1 IGTDWENE
9 MRRSEWVGAFGQDL
23 RYGVRQLLRS
33 PVVTLV
39 AVVTLALGIG
49 ANTAIYSVVNSV
61 LLRPLPY
68 KDPERIML
76 LRTRWPKGQLGTV
89 SGGNFNDY
97 RTESRSFEVMS
108 AIVGASFNV
117 IDIAPGGAATGAE
130 PERIFGARATWD
142 FFKSGEMAP
151 LLGRYFL
158 PSEDTPGANKVAVL
172 SYPFWEQHFG
182 ADRNVLG
189 REVLLNGERHTIVG
203 VAQKAYTLSTN
214 DEQLWVP
221 LALTPEKLA
230 LHDEYSYQIVGKLKP
245 GVTREQAQQELAR
258 IHKGIL
264 ARFPQNIPVGQTA
277 DVTPLHDVLVQ
288 SYRTQLLVLLGAVGF
303 VLLIAC
309 GNVANL
315 LLARATARQKEIAV
329 RAALG
334 AGRWRIVRQLL
345 TESVVLSLV
354 GGAAGLFVA
363 SLGIRFL
370 VSMSP
375 PGVPRLDQ
383 AGLSPDVLGF
393 TLLLTLLSGIAF
405 GLVPALRAGRTDLQG
420 TLREGGKGASSGA
433 GGARDRLR
441 GALVVTEIAGAL
453 VLLVSAGLLIRSSL
467 LLSAVR
473 PGFEPSNVLSARVAL
488 PRADYSDP
496 ARVVRTFERIAQETA
511 NIPGAQAAAVVS
523 SLPLQGGWSNG
534 LVAEG
539 KAQDDPANFIDSN
552 MRIATPDYF
561 KVMGIRLVRGRTFTA
576 QDDASAP
583 KVMVINETLARTAF
597 PGQDP
602 IGKRLSCCE
611 KGPDGGPSFKTV
623 VGVVSDLRA
632 WGLGAEI
639 HPEFYMSIQQAP
651 ADAWDWGQ
659 RAMSVVVR
667 ATSNPAALAPGV
679 RQVMRGV
686 DPTVPVYNIRTLDE
700 IVSLS
705 TASSRFNT
713 LLLTMLGAT
722 GLILAAVGIYGVIA
736 YFVTQRTHEIGLRM
750 ALGASATKVLG
761 MVVRQGMLLAAAGI
775 AVGSVAAYGAT
786 RALASLLYGVTPTDP
801 ITFIGV
807 GALLAF
813 VALLACLVPAR
824 RATRVDP
831 MVALRTS

>member
-1 IGTDWENE
+1 MSPSANPPKSPAAWRRYLSFWGRNVQADVDDEIRFHLEARVAEFQAAGMSSEAARAEALRRFGSVERVTETCREIGTDWENE
-9 MRRSEWVGAFGQDL
+9 MRRSEWMGAFGQDL

-142 FFKSGEMAP
+142 FFTSGEMAP

-496 ARVVRTFERIAQETA
+496 ARVVRTFERIA
-511 NIPGAQAAAVVS
+511 P
-523 SLPLQGGWSNG
+523 
-534 LVAEG
+534 
-539 KAQDDPANFIDSN
+539 
-552 MRIATPDYF
+552 PDYF

-686 DPTVPVYNIRTLDE
+686 DPAVPVYNIRTLDE

-761 MVVRQGMLLAAAGI
+761 MVVRQGMLLAAAG
-775 AVGSVAAYGAT
+775 
-786 RALASLLYGVTPTDP
+786 
-801 ITFIGV
+801 
-807 GALLAF
+807 
-813 VALLACLVPAR
+813 
-824 RATRVDP
+824 
-831 MVALRTS
+831 